1 MITLTKKEIRKAI
14 KQYLP
19 SGVEMYHTTAIKNWL
34 LENVFDYNVWIKDDL
49 CGIVVKVME
58 KEGFLSSFRSYTVK
72 IVLDRN

>member
-19 SGVEMYHTTAIKNWL
+19 SGVEMYHTTAIKTWL

-49 CGIVVKVME
+49 CGIVVKTME
-58 KEGFLSSFRSYTVK
+58 KEGFFSSFRSSTGTKVF
-72 IVLDRN
+72 VRN